1 MTIKPIKNEND
12 YDVALERV
20 DTLMEIDPELGTE
33 LSDELEILVML
44 IEKYEEK
51 HWQIAEPEPV
61 AAIKVRMEQMH
72 LKQKDLIP
80 YIGNK
85 SKVSEVLNGKIG
97 LSLSMISKLAS
108 GLHIP
113 LEVLIQ
119 SPQKKIAS

>member
-20 DTLMEIDPELGTE
+20 DVLMEMDLALGTE

-44 IEKYEEK
+44 IDKYEEK
-51 HWQIAEPEPV
+51 HWFISEPEPV

-85 SKVSEVLNGKIG
+85 SKVSEVLNGKVG

-113 LEVLIQ
+113 LEVLIR